1 MPKLAP
7 INYLEIHDGLIDLG
21 LKESTAKTYMG
32 KMRKVLKG
40 VFGKDAVTKAVL
52 KKNTKKIVEY
62 ISSDDYK
69 NANTRKVAL
78 MAITHLFTLYDLPVE
93 YFEKFVVDWSRLA
106 DAEAVTNTS
115 AEVIENIK
123 NIDFGEIEKSIAT
136 TDDPT
141 DRLIKAFYCGWIP
154 PLRQQDLINVKVV
167 DSPSSAKNSPNRN
180 VLILRSNRLLV
191 REHKTEKTHGAK
203 SVPLPFKLMKE
214 VRKYLKDMDTMVL
227 FPFSSSGFTRRMIRL
242 FGCST
247 STFRKAYVSKVA
259 PTMSAEERARVAEIM
274 GHKISTAMVSYHKD
288 IKPDTEDKSDD
299 GESESD

>member
-78 MAITHLFTLYDLPVE
+78 MAITHLFTLYDLDVE

-123 NIDFGEIEKSIAT
+123 NIDFDEI
-136 TDDPT
+136 
-141 DRLIKAFYCGWIP
+141 
-154 PLRQQDLINVKVV
+154 Q
-167 DSPSSAKNSPNRN
+167 
-180 VLILRSNRLLV
+180 
-191 REHKTEKTHGAK
+191 K
-203 SVPLPFKLMKE
+203 SVLTAKATKEKLAD
-214 VRKYLKDMDTMVL
+214 VFDDIDTYLEL
-227 FPFSSSGFTRRMIRL
+227 
-242 FGCST
+242 
-247 STFRKAYVSKVA
+247 KA
-259 PTMSAEERARVAEIM
+259 
-274 GHKISTAMVSYHKD
+274 
-288 IKPDTEDKSDD
+288 
-299 GESESD
+299 SEF